1 MCVCVWARMC
11 VLQIYKI
18 IIAFAIF
25 AMSFIKFIEMTEE
38 GTLSKPNKGQRGPIP
53 SVRASL
59 TAACECCVLY
69 LTLCLMLIAIPELQ
83 LCRGFGVS
91 VPQWSN
97 ATVMLSFFVFDDY
110 IAMIILDFFKFLFLF
125 IILLHITM
133 HI

>member
-1 MCVCVWARMC
+1 
-11 VLQIYKI
+11 
-18 IIAFAIF
+18 
-25 AMSFIKFIEMTEE
+25 MTEE

>member
-1 MCVCVWARMC
+1 MRACMCVCVWARMC

-97 ATVMLSFFVFDDY
+97 ATVMLSFLY
-110 IAMIILDFFKFLFLF
+110 LMII
-125 IILLHITM
+125 
-133 HI
+133 